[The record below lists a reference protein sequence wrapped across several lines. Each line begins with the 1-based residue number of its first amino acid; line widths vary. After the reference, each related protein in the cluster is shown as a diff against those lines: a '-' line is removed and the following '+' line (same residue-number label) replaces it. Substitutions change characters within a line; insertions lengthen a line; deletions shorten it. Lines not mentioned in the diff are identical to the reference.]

1 MALACEP
8 RIRATPGAAR
18 LAGQA
23 ITRIAAAAGVDSSGK
38 WSAFEVVVFAPRQNL
53 KTEMLI
59 ARILAGLFVFSEGPM
74 RGIDLP
80 LPGASRLGAARLSR
94 EIWVGV
100 TSGAHN

>member
-8 RIRATPGAAR
+8 RIRVTPGAAR

-38 WSAFEVVVFAPRQNL
+38 WSAFEVVVFAPKQNL

-59 ARILAGLFVFSEGPM
+59 ARIRPGHEQPHPFLESGTV
-74 RGIDLP
+74 R
-80 LPGASRLGAARLSR
+80 LPG
-94 EIWVGV
+94 E
-100 TSGAHN
+100 